1 MDAVDENRLLSRW
14 AALLPRPAAVVGAV
28 HECDAELVPLGDG
41 RLLAIKVDAVVEE
54 IAAGLYRDPET
65 AGRIAVV
72 SALSDLAAV
81 GADAIGVLLAVD
93 LPAETERVQ
102 AAVAA
107 GVSDACREAGVG
119 VLGGDTN
126 EAAQLSVTCV
136 AVGTVPADTVHT
148 RVGLRPGDRVYASGP
163 LGLGAALA
171 AARLLDV
178 AGFTEGD
185 YRPPIRLVEG
195 RALRGI
201 ASAAMDTSDG
211 LVATVDQ
218 LARINDCAI
227 RIDEPAEALLHPKV
241 QRLRQV
247 LELPAF
253 PFLASHHGEFE
264 LVFGVPVEAHDRFDG
279 VRRALGWAAVP
290 VGRVETGEG
299 LRLGERPVDGARI
312 RNLLRETH
320 GDLRAYVAAL
330 IDMGFA

>member
-1 MDAVDENRLLSRW
+1 MEAVYENRLLSRW

-41 RLLAIKVDAVVEE
+41 RLLALKVDAVVEE
-54 IAAGLYRDPET
+54 IGAGLYREPET

-93 LPAETERVQ
+93 LPADGETVQ

-107 GVSDACREAGVG
+107 GVADACQEAGIG

-136 AVGTVPADTVHT
+136 AVGTVPDDVVRT
-148 RVGLRPGDRVYASGP
+148 RVGLRPGDRLYATGP

-171 AARLLDV
+171 AARFLEV
-178 AGFTEGD
+178 AGFTEAD
-185 YRPPIRLVEG
+185 YRPPIRLAQG
-195 RALRGI
+195 RALRGV

-211 LVATVDQ
+211 LVATLDQ
-218 LARINDCAI
+218 LARINECAI
-227 RIDEPAEALLHPKV
+227 RIAEPTDALLHPKV
-241 QRLRQV
+241 GALRET
-247 LELPAF
+247 LGLPAF

-264 LVFGVPVEAHDRFDG
+264 LVFGVPEDALDRFTG
-279 VRRALGWAAVP
+279 AQRALGWVP
-290 VGRVETGEG
+290 MLVGRVEAGEG
-299 LRLGERPVDGARI
+299 LWLGRRFVDGARI
-312 RNLLRETH
+312 RNLLRETG
-320 GDLRAYVAAL
+320 GDPRTYATAL
-330 IDMGFA
+330 IDIGFA